1 MTRAQHTRHH
11 RHGFSLPELLVV
23 LLIGVTLVAL
33 AVAGYVEHARRS
45 HRAKA
50 QIALMEAEHLLH
62 RHHAA
67 HLSFAG
73 AQLPPALAQVPAQG
87 PAVYRLELSTAGKPP
102 QRFSLRAVRTGTM
115 KGDRC
120 GDLAV
125 DQTGRRTIS
134 NNAPDTT
141 LNDCFKAS

>member
-1 MTRAQHTRHH
+1 MTPAPYPSHQRR
-11 RHGFSLPELLVV
+11 GFSLPELLVV
-23 LLIGVTLVAL
+23 LLVGVILVAL
-33 AVAGYVEHARRS
+33 AVGGYDEHARRS
-45 HRAKA
+45 RRVQA

-73 AQLPPALAQVPAQG
+73 ARLPPSLAQVPGQG
-87 PAVYRLELSTAGKPP
+87 TAVYRLELSTAGSPP

-115 KGDRC
+115 KNDRC
-120 GDLAV
+120 GDLTV